1 MNQNPITS
9 ENITNITRSFSLFSQ
24 KQSLQPA
31 LMKPM
36 KSLTFQREELYNQV
50 WTKPMTELAK
60 EYGINVYQLTK
71 ACDELDIPRPKAGYW
86 SKLRHGK
93 KIKKKPINESEKN
106 EFRLNLEAIQPT
118 NLTQPLPKGYRPIK
132 IKDQLRNLHP
142 LVQKTYE
149 HLKERSPGDKYGR
162 LKPYQAGYI
171 NVAVSKDSL
180 KRAIKI
186 MDAVL
191 KESIRQGFQVGTGTR
206 HDKHYTY
213 IQVGEDKASIFLQE
227 EGKRIKKENPK
238 YSWDEYEYYRT
249 GNLKL
254 MISSSF
260 YGYTSRR
267 ISDTKTKVIE
277 KRLDKFFP
285 ILLEIT
291 EEERK
296 NRIKWEEEQ
305 RKADIAR
312 KIREQQERE
321 YQAEMK
327 RREGLEQ
334 LSEQFTKSEYIYQF
348 IREVESKIEIEKLTQ
363 GQVDHFNEWKKWAL
377 EHADRLNPVVQTI
390 DVILNQRDRET

>member
-1 MNQNPITS
+1 MN
-9 ENITNITRSFSLFSQ
+9 
-24 KQSLQPA
+24 
-31 LMKPM
+31 
-36 KSLTFQREELYNQV
+36 LTFQDP
-50 WTKPMTELAK
+50 KPDTGK
-60 EYGINVYQLTK
+60 I
-71 ACDELDIPRPKAGYW
+71 
-86 SKLRHGK
+86 RHGK
-93 KIKKKPINESEKN
+93 KVNKKPLTDSEK
-106 EFRLNLEAIQPT
+106 EEYLLSTESTKPLHLEK
-118 NLTQPLPKGYRPIK
+118 LLPKGYRPIK
-132 IKDQLRNLHP
+132 IKDHLRNLHP

-149 HLKERSPGDKYGR
+149 HLKERSKGRSPGDKYGR

-213 IQVGEDKASIFLQE
+213 IQVREDKANIFLQE

-249 GNLKL
+249 GKLKL

-277 KRLDKFFP
+277 ERLDKFFP

-296 NRIKWEEEQ
+296 NRIKREEEQ
-305 RKADIAR
+305 RKAEIAR

-327 RREGLEQ
+327 RREELEKH
-334 LSEQFTKSEYIYQF
+334 SEQFTKSEYIYQF
-348 IREVESKIEIEKLTQ
+348 IREVESKIEMESLDQ
-363 GQVDHFNEWKKWAL
+363 EQLERFNEWKKWAL